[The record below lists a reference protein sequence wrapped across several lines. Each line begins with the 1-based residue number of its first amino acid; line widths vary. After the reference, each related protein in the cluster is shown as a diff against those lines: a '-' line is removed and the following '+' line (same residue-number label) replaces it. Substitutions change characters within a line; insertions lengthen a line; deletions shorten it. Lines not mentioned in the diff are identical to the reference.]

1 MRSYDKLS
9 TDLVRGL
16 KMTPVQMPTTD
27 VMAALAAGTLDA
39 VMTSTT
45 TAFAQKYWDFLKYTV
60 RTNHTWSSCIMA
72 VNRRSLEKL
81 PPARRDMLIALA
93 RALEPQFWEVSRAD
107 DLDKLRILEANGM
120 ITIEPAPELLAAMRA
135 EAKPIVE
142 NFLRQVPESEPLIR
156 QFLAAVGRGD
166 SLA

>member
-1 MRSYDKLS
+1 LA
-9 TDLVRGL
+9 RGL

-27 VMAALAAGTLDA
+27 VMAALAAGALDA

-72 VNRRSLEKL
+72 VNRQSLEKL
-81 PPARRDMLIALA
+81 PQHQRDTLNALA
-93 RALEPQFWEVSRAD
+93 RALEPQFWNVSRAD
-107 DLDKLRILEANGM
+107 DLDKLKILEANGM
-120 ITIEPAPELLAAMRA
+120 ITIEPSPDLLAAMRA

-142 NFLRQVPESEPLIR
+142 AFMRDVPESAPLIR
-156 QFLAAVGRGD
+156 RFLAAVGRGE